1 MSWSGPEDIFLSTSL
16 ASYLDNFEGRKAIK
30 ELYKALCEIEEKLL
44 VLLRDGR
51 KLLGIL
57 RSFDQFANA
66 VLESAC
72 ERVIVG
78 DLYCDIP
85 LGLYVI
91 RGENVV
97 LIGELDLEK
106 EELPAHMTR
115 VSAAEIKRAQKAERD
130 ATDLKGTMRKRMEFL
145 DLE

>member
-1 MSWSGPEDIFLSTSL
+1 MSWAGPEDIFLSTSL
-16 ASYLDNFEGRKAIK
+16 ASYLDK
-30 ELYKALCEIEEKLL
+30 KLL

-66 VLESAC
+66 VLEGAC

-97 LIGELDLEK
+97 LIGELDLER
-106 EELPAHMTR
+106 EELPANMTC

-130 ATDLKGTMRKRMEFL
+130 ATDLKGSMRKRMEFL
-145 DLE
+145 DLD